1 LAGELGEEGNMAEE
15 RRIAVVTGG
24 NRGMGFET
32 CRQLGRRGYRV
43 VLACRDPQA
52 GCEAAGGLR
61 AEGLEVE
68 PFRLDLTRAE
78 DIANLVM
85 HARRWLGRVDALV
98 NNAGLYLEIAGSS
111 VRDRT
116 SVFNAQMPVVR
127 AIVETNLFGPLALSQ
142 GLVAL
147 MRERGYGRVVNVASA
162 MGQLAEMGGGAPGYR
177 LAGVG
182 INAMTRIFAQELQ
195 GTNVLVNS
203 VDPGWVRTRSPEA
216 LRSIEE
222 GVETTVWLATLPDG
236 GPSGQFFRDKQP
248 IPW

>member
-1 LAGELGEEGNMAEE
+1 
-15 RRIAVVTGG
+15 
-24 NRGMGFET
+24 
-32 CRQLGRRGYRV
+32 
-43 VLACRDPQA
+43 
-52 GCEAAGGLR
+52 
-61 AEGLEVE
+61 
-68 PFRLDLTRAE
+68 
-78 DIANLVM
+78 M

-116 SVFNAQMPVVR
+116 SVFDAQMPVVR

-182 INAMTRIFAQELQ
+182 INAMTRIFAAELQ
-195 GTNVLVNS
+195 GTNVLINS
-203 VDPGWVRTRSPEA
+203 VDPGWVRTRSAEA
-216 LRSIEE
+216 ARSIEE

>member
-1 LAGELGEEGNMAEE
+1 MAEE
-15 RRIAVVTGG
+15 RRIAIVTGG
-24 NRGMGFET
+24 NRGMGLET

-43 VLACRDPQA
+43 VLTSRESAPGEAVARKL
-52 GCEAAGGLR
+52 CEEEALR
-61 AEGLEVE
+61 VE
-68 PFRLDLTRAE
+68 AFRLDLTRVE
-78 DIANLVM
+78 DIAALVG
-85 HARRWLGRVDALV
+85 HARRRLGRVDVLI
-98 NNAGLYLEIAGSS
+98 NNAGLYLETAGSS

-116 SVFNAQMPVVR
+116 SVFDAQMQVVR
-127 AIVETNLFGPLALSQ
+127 SIFETNLLGPLALSQ
-142 GLVAL
+142 GLIAM
-147 MRERGYGRVVNVASA
+147 MRERGYGRVVNVTSA

-216 LRSIEE
+216 DRSIEE

-248 IPW
+248 IAW